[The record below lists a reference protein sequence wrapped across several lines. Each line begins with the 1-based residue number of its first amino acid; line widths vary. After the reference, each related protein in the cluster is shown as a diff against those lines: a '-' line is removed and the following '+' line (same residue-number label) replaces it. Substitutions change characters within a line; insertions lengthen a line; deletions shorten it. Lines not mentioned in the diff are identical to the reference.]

1 MKRET
6 VPIAKRM
13 RNKKVEKANEKRP
26 PPPVKRSNRFSRK
39 YLVEMLIASSIIVRP
54 K

>member
-6 VPIAKRM
+6 VPIAKR
-13 RNKKVEKANEKRP
+13 KKLKVEKANEKRP

-39 YLVEMLIASSIIVRP
+39 YLVEI
-54 K
+54 